1 MSNVVDDMIGQR
13 FGNWTVLALSGRKD
27 SSHNKYYKCQ
37 CDCGNIGVV
46 AGHKLRTGRSKS
58 CGCGRTLDMTGKKI
72 EHLTFIKRVGQ
83 TKCGRYVWE
92 CQCDCGNIIR
102 KTISDA
108 KNIKSCGCVQKKSA
122 QKSIKENSKRLTR
135 VDNTCLNSL
144 TQKTSKNNTSGI
156 KGVSWNS
163 KRKKWIAQITFKG
176 KNYGLGSYSTKEE
189 AIRARKEAEE
199 KLFKPI
205 LEKYNYEKKGE

>member
-1 MSNVVDDMIGQR
+1 MKNIDDMIGKK
-13 FGNWTVLALSGRKD
+13 FGKWSVLSLSDKKD
-27 SSHNKYYKCQ
+27 VSNNRYYNCR
-37 CDCGNIGVV
+37 CECGNTGVV
-46 AGHKLRTGRSKS
+46 AGCKLRSGRSKS
-58 CGCGRTLDMTGKKI
+58 CGCNRTLDMTGEKI
-72 EHLTFIKRVGQ
+72 GNLTFIKPVGMEQ
-83 TKCGRYVWE
+83 GRYIWE

-205 LEKYNYEKKGE
+205 LEKYNYEKKDE

>member
-1 MSNVVDDMIGQR
+1 MKNIDDMIGKK
-13 FGNWTVLALSGRKD
+13 FGKWSVLSLSDKKD
-27 SSHNKYYKCQ
+27 VSNNRYYNCR
-37 CDCGNIGVV
+37 CECGNTGVV
-46 AGHKLRTGRSKS
+46 AGYKLRSGRSKS
-58 CGCGRTLDMTGKKI
+58 CGCNRTLDMTGKKI
-72 EHLTFIKRVGQ
+72 GNLTFIKPVGIEQ
-83 TKCGRYVWE
+83 GRYIWE

-205 LEKYNYEKKGE
+205 LEKYNYEKKDE